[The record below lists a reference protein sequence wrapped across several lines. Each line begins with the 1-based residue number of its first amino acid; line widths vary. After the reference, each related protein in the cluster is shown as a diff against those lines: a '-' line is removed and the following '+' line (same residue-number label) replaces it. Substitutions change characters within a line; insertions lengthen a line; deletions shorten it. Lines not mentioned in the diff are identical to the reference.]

1 MSQFPIEINDSQ
13 GINDAVNYLLSGPG
27 GLGQNFEGFAA
38 YQPAYLRSSF
48 RQPWSVS
55 IASGLNS
62 SIYLALPISN
72 AQPVGGNPS
81 SEVEFTFATPQATA
95 PFEWGDRLQ
104 VTGVTDD
111 GSGSGYNDISYN
123 YIVVSCS
130 VTSVII
136 QYTVDNQAVPLTWSI
151 YISGGEIGRDR
162 MNRPLDTDCN
172 ARVSVAGPTD
182 QVFVSAQLDLT
193 WEYTCTMADDYD
205 VVVAIYRS
213 QGFPTASTTN
223 TDYLF
228 SNSVLVSEKT
238 FARSVTAG
246 TGTQSLEAVFST
258 VLDGP
263 GLPFGLYWYILS
275 VEFQVP
281 GGAQGT
287 LIRYVL
293 SGTRLPQAITTYSSL
308 FPVTVTGSGSGLEI
322 DTTLYD
328 LPPDTYN
335 NLGPSVSTNTDVF
348 TVAAGADYRL
358 GDQLLV
364 AGTDLGSA
372 TPANDMTITVTAV
385 VLPSSG
391 TYNIAI
397 GAVTT
402 GLRSLTAQVI
412 KQ

>member
-13 GINDAVNYLLSGPG
+13 GINDAVNYLLSGPA

-55 IASGLNS
+55 ITTQLNP

-81 SEVEFTFATPQATA
+81 FQVEFTFATPQATA

-111 GSGSGYNDISYN
+111 GSGFAYNDSSYA
-123 YIVVSCS
+123 YIVISSS

-136 QYTVDNQAVPLTWSI
+136 QYTPDSGNPGSWSI

-172 ARVSVAGPTD
+172 ARVTVAGPTD
-182 QVFVSAQLDLT
+182 QVFVAAQLDLT

-223 TDYLF
+223 NDYLF
-228 SNSVLVSEKT
+228 SNSVLISEKT

-281 GGAQGT
+281 GGAQGS
-287 LIRYVL
+287 LVSYVL
-293 SGTRLPQAITTYSSL
+293 GGTRLPQVTTTYSSL

-322 DTTLYD
+322 DVDLDD

-335 NLGPSVSTNTDVF
+335 SLGPGAVNSYIT
-348 TVAAGADYRL
+348 TVDTGADYRL
-358 GDQLLV
+358 DDQLLV
-364 AGTDLGSA
+364 AGTDLGGA
-372 TPANDMTITVTAV
+372 TPANDMTITVSAV

>member
-48 RQPWSVS
+48 RQPWSLPATTS
-55 IASGLNS
+55 LNP

-81 SEVEFTFATPQATA
+81 SQVEFTFATPQATA

-111 GSGSGYNDISYN
+111 GSASAFDDISYN

-136 QYTVDNQAVPLTWSI
+136 QYTNNALSLTWSI

-193 WEYTCTMADDYD
+193 WEYTCTSPDDYD

-223 TDYLF
+223 TDFLF

-281 GGAQGT
+281 GGAQGS
-287 LIRYVL
+287 LVSYVL
-293 SGTRLPQAITTYSSL
+293 GGTRLPQVTTTYSSL

-322 DTTLYD
+322 EVYLQD

-335 NLGPSVSTNTDVF
+335 NLGPNPVNSYIT
-348 TVAAGADYRL
+348 TVDTGADYRL

-364 AGTDLGSA
+364 AGTDLGGA

>member
-81 SEVEFTFATPQATA
+81 FQVEFTFATAQATA
-95 PFEWGDRLQ
+95 PFEWGDRVK
-104 VTGVTDD
+104 VTGVTP
-111 GSGSGYNDISYN
+111 SVYNDSDY
-123 YIVVSCS
+123 VVFSCS

-136 QYTVDNQAVPLTWSI
+136 QYTAAITWST

-193 WEYTCTMADDYD
+193 WAYTCTMADDYD

-213 QGFPTASTTN
+213 QGFPTSDAN
-223 TDYLF
+223 NNDYLF

-287 LIRYVL
+287 LVRYVL
-293 SGTRLPQAITTYSSL
+293 SGTRLSQAITTYSSL

-322 DTTLYD
+322 ETTLYD

-335 NLGPSVSTNTDVF
+335 NLGPIVSTNTDII
-348 TVAAGADYRL
+348 TVASGADYRL

-364 AGTDLGSA
+364 AGTDLGGA

>member
-13 GINDAVNYLLSGPG
+13 GINDAVNYLLSGPS

-81 SEVEFTFATPQATA
+81 FQVEFTFATPQATA
-95 PFEWGDRLQ
+95 PFEWGDRVK
-104 VTGVTDD
+104 VTGVTP
-111 GSGSGYNDISYN
+111 SVYNDSDY
-123 YIVVSCS
+123 VVFSCS

-136 QYTVDNQAVPLTWSI
+136 QYTAAVTWAP
-151 YISGGEIGRDR
+151 YISGGAIGRDR

-228 SNSVLVSEKT
+228 SNSVLVGEKT

-287 LIRYVL
+287 LARYVL

-335 NLGPSVSTNTDVF
+335 NLGPSVSTNTDIT
-348 TVAAGADYRL
+348 TVAVGADYRL

>member
-13 GINDAVNYLLSGPG
+13 GINNAVNYLLSGPG

-48 RQPWSVS
+48 KQPWSVS

-81 SEVEFTFATPQATA
+81 FQVEFTFATPQATA
-95 PFEWGDRLQ
+95 PFEWGDRVK
-104 VTGVTDD
+104 VTGVTP
-111 GSGSGYNDISYN
+111 SVYNDSDY
-123 YIVVSCS
+123 VVFSCS

-136 QYTVDNQAVPLTWSI
+136 QYTAAVTWGP
-151 YISGGEIGRDR
+151 YISGGAIGRDR
-162 MNRPLDTDCN
+162 MNIPLDTDCN

-182 QVFVSAQLDLT
+182 QVFVSAQLDLN

-287 LIRYVL
+287 LARYVL

-335 NLGPSVSTNTDVF
+335 NLGPSVSTNTDIT

>member
-13 GINDAVNYLLSGPG
+13 GINDAVNYLLSGPA

-81 SEVEFTFATPQATA
+81 FQVEFTFATPQATA
-95 PFEWGDRLQ
+95 PFEWGDLVQ

-111 GSGSGYNDISYN
+111 GSASAYNDSSY
-123 YIVVSCS
+123 VVFSCS

-136 QYTVDNQAVPLTWSI
+136 QYTAAITWST

-193 WEYTCTMADDYD
+193 WAYTCTMADDYD

-213 QGFPTASTTN
+213 QGFPTSDAN
-223 TDYLF
+223 NNDYLF

-287 LIRYVL
+287 LVRYVL

-335 NLGPSVSTNTDVF
+335 NLGPSVSTNTDIT
-348 TVAAGADYRL
+348 TVAVGADYRL

>member
-81 SEVEFTFATPQATA
+81 FQVEFTFATPQATA
-95 PFEWGDRLQ
+95 PFEWGDRVK
-104 VTGVTDD
+104 VTGVTP
-111 GSGSGYNDISYN
+111 SVYNDSDY
-123 YIVVSCS
+123 VVFSCS

-136 QYTVDNQAVPLTWSI
+136 QYTAAITWST

-287 LIRYVL
+287 LARYVL

-335 NLGPSVSTNTDVF
+335 NLGPSVSTNTDIT
-348 TVAAGADYRL
+348 TVAVGADYRL

>member
-81 SEVEFTFATPQATA
+81 FQVEFTFATPQATA
-95 PFEWGDRLQ
+95 PFEWGDRVK
-104 VTGVTDD
+104 VTGVTP
-111 GSGSGYNDISYN
+111 SVYNDSDY
-123 YIVVSCS
+123 VVFSCS

-136 QYTVDNQAVPLTWSI
+136 QYTAAITWST

-182 QVFVSAQLDLT
+182 QVFVSAQLDLN

-287 LIRYVL
+287 LARYVL

-335 NLGPSVSTNTDVF
+335 NLGPSVSTNTDIT
-348 TVAAGADYRL
+348 TVAVGADYRL

>member
-81 SEVEFTFATPQATA
+81 FQVEFTFATPQATA
-95 PFEWGDRLQ
+95 PFEWGDRVK
-104 VTGVTDD
+104 VTGVTP
-111 GSGSGYNDISYN
+111 SVYNDSDY
-123 YIVVSCS
+123 VVFSCS

-136 QYTVDNQAVPLTWSI
+136 QYTAAVTWGP
-151 YISGGEIGRDR
+151 YISGGAIGRDR
-162 MNRPLDTDCN
+162 MNIPLDTDCN

-193 WEYTCTMADDYD
+193 WAYTCTMADDYD

-287 LIRYVL
+287 LARYVL

-335 NLGPSVSTNTDVF
+335 NLGPSVSTNTDIT
-348 TVAAGADYRL
+348 TVAVGADYRL

>member
-81 SEVEFTFATPQATA
+81 FQVEFTFATAQATA
-95 PFEWGDRLQ
+95 PFDWGDLVQ

-111 GSGSGYNDISYN
+111 GSASAYNDSSY
-123 YIVVSCS
+123 VVFSCS

-136 QYTVDNQAVPLTWSI
+136 QYTAAITWST

-213 QGFPTASTTN
+213 QGFPTSDAN
-223 TDYLF
+223 NNDYLF

-287 LIRYVL
+287 LVRYVL
-293 SGTRLPQAITTYSSL
+293 SGTRLSQAITTYSSL

-322 DTTLYD
+322 ETTLYD

-335 NLGPSVSTNTDVF
+335 NLGPIVSTNTDII
-348 TVAAGADYRL
+348 TVASGADYRL

-364 AGTDLGSA
+364 AGTDLGGA

>member
-81 SEVEFTFATPQATA
+81 FQVEFTFATPQATA
-95 PFEWGDRLQ
+95 PFEWGDRVK
-104 VTGVTDD
+104 VTGVTP
-111 GSGSGYNDISYN
+111 SVYNDSDY
-123 YIVVSCS
+123 VVFSCS

-136 QYTVDNQAVPLTWSI
+136 QYTSAITWST

-193 WEYTCTMADDYD
+193 WAYTCTMADDYD

-287 LIRYVL
+287 LARYVL

-322 DTTLYD
+322 ETTLYD

-335 NLGPSVSTNTDVF
+335 NLGPSVSTNTDIT
-348 TVAAGADYRL
+348 TVAVGADYRL

>member
-13 GINDAVNYLLSGPG
+13 GINDAVNYLLSGPA

-55 IASGLNS
+55 IASGLNP

-81 SEVEFTFATPQATA
+81 SQVEFTFATPQATA

-111 GSGSGYNDISYN
+111 GSASAFDDSDY
-123 YIVVSCS
+123 VVFSCS

-136 QYTVDNQAVPLTWSI
+136 QYTASITWSI

-182 QVFVSAQLDLT
+182 QVFVSAQLDLN
-193 WEYTCTMADDYD
+193 WEYTCNSPDDYD

-213 QGFPTASTTN
+213 QGFPTDSTIN

-281 GGAQGT
+281 GGAQGS
-287 LIRYVL
+287 LVKYVL
-293 SGTRLPQAITTYSSL
+293 GGTRLPQVTTTYSSL

-322 DTTLYD
+322 DVDLYD

-335 NLGPSVSTNTDVF
+335 NLGPIVSTNTDII

-364 AGTDLGSA
+364 AGTDLGGA

-391 TYNIAI
+391 TYPITI
-397 GAVTT
+397 GAVNT

>member
-81 SEVEFTFATPQATA
+81 FQVEFTFATPQATA

-111 GSGSGYNDISYN
+111 GSGFAYNDISYN

-136 QYTVDNQAVPLTWSI
+136 QYTPASGNPGSWSI

-258 VLDGP
+258 V
-263 GLPFGLYWYILS
+263 
-275 VEFQVP
+275 FQVP